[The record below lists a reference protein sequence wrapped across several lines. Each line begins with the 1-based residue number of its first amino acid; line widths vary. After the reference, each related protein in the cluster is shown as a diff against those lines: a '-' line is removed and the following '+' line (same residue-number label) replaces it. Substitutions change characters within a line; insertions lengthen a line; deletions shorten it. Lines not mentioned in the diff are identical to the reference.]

1 MMTAAAITGRSS
13 RAGPILRAGPR
24 SVASTVAR
32 TTPLT
37 IIASVSS
44 ESIVCSWGIRFL
56 TTTSRS
62 LFRRIADRS
71 TVWPPAPYVAGR
83 LVPGGT
89 RADRRVSAHG
99 LTCLGRPAADTGG
112 MQRKVNWVARALGFV
127 WLGLFTFLI
136 APPHGSL
143 AWAAQIAGYGV
154 AGAGLVGWSLSDL
167 DNTPARYQ
175 GWLRPVAL
183 GAIVAGTGFPA
194 SAGHGGTALVIF
206 TFVATMMAGADT
218 DLGAAIA
225 VTAVGVLAIDV
236 SGLIFSA
243 SYGVLIGFPA
253 FVVGGLV
260 VGRNRFGYRIQAE
273 QAAVLLAQRERL
285 ETEQRRGDLLDER
298 ARIAR
303 EIHDVLAHSLG
314 ALGIQI
320 QAARAV
326 MTREGDIDRADELLG
341 VAQQM
346 AGEGLAETRRA
357 IHALRA
363 DTLPLTEELAGV
375 TETYAQRYR
384 VAVSFDTSGVPVPLP
399 PDATI
404 ALLRVAQEALVNAT
418 KHAAGQRVTVCLDFR
433 DTDVRLPVRN
443 DLAPGAVGTAA
454 AGVGTVHGGYGLTGM
469 RERLRLLSGT
479 LEAGQRDGQWI
490 VTAEVPRSDPEQP
503 QADQPEQPGRPEQPQ
518 EVAS

>member
-1 MMTAAAITGRSS
+1 
-13 RAGPILRAGPR
+13 
-24 SVASTVAR
+24 
-32 TTPLT
+32 
-37 IIASVSS
+37 
-44 ESIVCSWGIRFL
+44 
-56 TTTSRS
+56 
-62 LFRRIADRS
+62 
-71 TVWPPAPYVAGR
+71 
-83 LVPGGT
+83 
-89 RADRRVSAHG
+89 
-99 LTCLGRPAADTGG
+99 

-127 WLGLFTFLI
+127 WIGLFTFLI

-183 GAIVAGTGFPA
+183 GAIVAGTGFA
-194 SAGHGGTALVIF
+194 SSAGHGGTALVIF

-285 ETEQRRGDLLDER
+285 ETEQRRADLLDER

-326 MTREGDIDRADELLG
+326 MTREGDIGRADELLG

-363 DTLPLTEELAGV
+363 DTRPLT
-375 TETYAQRYR
+375 
-384 VAVSFDTSGVPVPLP
+384 
-399 PDATI
+399 
-404 ALLRVAQEALVNAT
+404 
-418 KHAAGQRVTVCLDFR
+418 
-433 DTDVRLPVRN
+433 
-443 DLAPGAVGTAA
+443 
-454 AGVGTVHGGYGLTGM
+454 
-469 RERLRLLSGT
+469 
-479 LEAGQRDGQWI
+479 
-490 VTAEVPRSDPEQP
+490 
-503 QADQPEQPGRPEQPQ
+503 
-518 EVAS
+518 